1 MDDISVNSPSLYFVS
16 LVDFLMGIDLKGRS
30 RRSAT
35 GRKDVK
41 TDNPYVRLLVKLY
54 KFLAR
59 RTGSKFNETIVK
71 RLITSRRNRAPMALS
86 KLVEHMKPFTGK
98 TAVVVAT
105 VSDDARLFEV
115 PKMTVCALKF
125 TETARAR
132 IIKAGGECITL
143 DQFAVRSPK
152 GANAVLLRGPTKA
165 RTAERY
171 FGKAPGVPGS
181 STRPR
186 VRSKG
191 RKFEKARGRRK
202 SRGFKV

>member
-1 MDDISVNSPSLYFVS
+1 
-16 LVDFLMGIDLKGRS
+16 MGIDLKGRS
-30 RRSAT
+30 RRTKT
-35 GRKDVK
+35 GRQEPK
-41 TDNPYVRLLVKLY
+41 TTNPYVRLLVKLY

-59 RTGSKFNETIVK
+59 RTASKFNETIVK
-71 RLITSRRNRAPMALS
+71 RLITSRKNKAPLSLS
-86 KLVEHMKPFTGK
+86 KVVEHMKTYPGK
-98 TAVVVAT
+98 TAVVIAT

-115 PKMTVCALKF
+115 PKLSVCALKF

-132 IIKAGGECITL
+132 ILKAGGECITL
-143 DQFAVRSPK
+143 DQFALRSPK
-152 GANAVLLRGPTKA
+152 GSNAVLLRGPTKA

-181 STRPR
+181 TTRPR

>member
-1 MDDISVNSPSLYFVS
+1 
-16 LVDFLMGIDLKGRS
+16 MGIDLKGRS
-30 RRSAT
+30 RGSRP
-35 GRKDVK
+35 GRKEAK
-41 TDNPYVRLLVKLY
+41 TTNPYMRLLVKLY

-59 RTGSKFNETIVK
+59 RTSSKFNETIVK
-71 RLITSRRNRAPMALS
+71 RLITSRRNKAPLSLS
-86 KLVEHMKPFTGK
+86 KLVEHMKSYTGK
-98 TAVVVAT
+98 TAVVIAT

-115 PKMTVCALKF
+115 PAMTVCALKF

-132 IIKAGGECITL
+132 IIKAGGECLTL

-165 RTAERY
+165 RTCERY
-171 FGKAPGVPGS
+171 FGKAPGVPDS
-181 STRPR
+181 TTRPR

-202 SRGFKV
+202 SRGYKV

>member
-1 MDDISVNSPSLYFVS
+1 
-16 LVDFLMGIDLKGRS
+16 MGIDLKGRS
-30 RRSAT
+30 RRST
-35 GRKDVK
+35 PGRQEAK

-71 RLITSRRNRAPMALS
+71 RLITSRRNRAPLSLS
-86 KLVEHMKPFTGK
+86 KLIEHMKPYAGK
-98 TAVVVAT
+98 TAVVIAT

-132 IIKAGGECITL
+132 ILKAGGECLTL
-143 DQFAVRSPK
+143 DQFALRSPK
-152 GANAVLLRGPTKA
+152 GSNAVLLRGPTKS

-181 STRPR
+181 TTRPR

>member
-1 MDDISVNSPSLYFVS
+1 
-16 LVDFLMGIDLKGRS
+16 MGIDLKGRS
-30 RRSAT
+30 RRT
-35 GRKDVK
+35 KPGRQEPK
-41 TDNPYVRLLVKLY
+41 TTNPYVRLLVKLY

-59 RTGSKFNETIVK
+59 RTASKFNETIVK
-71 RLITSRRNRAPMALS
+71 RLITSRKNKAPLSLS
-86 KLVEHMKPFTGK
+86 KVVEHMKTFPGK
-98 TAVVVAT
+98 TAVVIAT

-115 PKMTVCALKF
+115 PKLSICALKF

-132 IIKAGGECITL
+132 ILKAGGECITL
-143 DQFAVRSPK
+143 DQFALRSPK
-152 GANAVLLRGPTKA
+152 GSNAVLLRGPTKA

-181 STRPR
+181 TTRPR